1 MIGLRESHQSSSREP
16 VGSSPWAGEVGTGSV
31 LGSSSLLNWPG
42 VLTGPCYVLD
52 NVRVIILAATPIG
65 NLGDASS
72 RLVEALGNAEV
83 IASEDTRTT
92 IHLMRALGIDNRPRL
107 IALHEHNETVKAA
120 EIVELARDG
129 DVLVLTDAGMPAI
142 SDPGFPLVAAAAS
155 AGVTVTALPGP
166 SAVLTALAVSGLP
179 TDRFTF
185 EGFVPR
191 KSRVAYFRALAREPR
206 TMVFF
211 ESPNRLP
218 ATLVDLAE
226 ALGGDRR
233 VVVCR
238 ELTKL
243 HEEVVRGSALDV
255 AQHFA
260 EGARGEIC
268 VVVEGAEATASD
280 LPTAIAHVLALVADG
295 TKLKDAAAEV
305 AEATGLSK
313 RDLYEGTLELRGSH
327 RDPATPVPREPATEA

>member
-1 MIGLRESHQSSSREP
+1 M
-16 VGSSPWAGEVGTGSV
+16 
-31 LGSSSLLNWPG
+31 
-42 VLTGPCYVLD
+42 
-52 NVRVIILAATPIG
+52 IILAATPIG
-65 NLGDASS
+65 NLGDASR
-72 RLVEALGNAEV
+72 RLVEALGNAEI

-107 IALHEHNETVKAA
+107 IALHEHNETEKAA
-120 EIVELARDG
+120 EIVELAREA

-142 SDPGFPLVAAAAS
+142 SDPGFPLVAAAAA

-185 EGFVPR
+185 EGFLPR
-191 KSRVAYFRALAREPR
+191 KGRVGYFAALAREPR

-218 ATLVDLAE
+218 AALTDLAT
-226 ALGGDRR
+226 ALGPDRR

-243 HEEVVRGSALDV
+243 HEEVVRGSAAEV
-255 AQHFA
+255 AKHFA

-268 VVVEGAEATASD
+268 LVVEGATAVASD
-280 LPTAIAHVLALVADG
+280 LPTAIAQVQALVASG
-295 TKLKDAAAEV
+295 ARLKEASAEV
-305 AEATGLSK
+305 ADATGLRK
-313 RDLYEGTLELRGSH
+313 RDLYEGALAGR
-327 RDPATPVPREPATEA
+327 

>member
-1 MIGLRESHQSSSREP
+1 
-16 VGSSPWAGEVGTGSV
+16 
-31 LGSSSLLNWPG
+31 
-42 VLTGPCYVLD
+42 
-52 NVRVIILAATPIG
+52 VIILAATPIG
-65 NLGDASS
+65 NLGDASR
-72 RLVEALGNAEV
+72 RLVEALGNAEI

-107 IALHEHNETVKAA
+107 IALHEHNETEKAA
-120 EIVELARDG
+120 EIVELAREA

-142 SDPGFPLVAAAAS
+142 SDPGFPLVAAAAA

-185 EGFVPR
+185 EGFLPR
-191 KSRVAYFRALAREPR
+191 KGRVGYFAALAREPR

-218 ATLVDLAE
+218 AALTDLAT
-226 ALGGDRR
+226 ALGPDRR

-243 HEEVVRGSALDV
+243 HEEVVRGSAAEV
-255 AQHFA
+255 AKHFA

-268 VVVEGAEATASD
+268 LVVEGATAVASD
-280 LPTAIAHVLALVADG
+280 LPTAIAQVQALVASG
-295 TKLKDAAAEV
+295 ARLKEASAEV
-305 AEATGLSK
+305 ADATGLRK
-313 RDLYEGTLELRGSH
+313 RDLYEGALAGR
-327 RDPATPVPREPATEA
+327 